1 MKYINAGLGLLF
13 FGLGALGAFLP
24 VLPTTPFLLLASFF
38 FLRSSDK
45 LNDWFRSTGLFKKY
59 LANYMDNRRMTLRG
73 KVLTAAPGIVV
84 MTLVAIFVPNTIVR
98 VAMVALIIA
107 EIGYFAFRIETISVE
122 DARSYSASLLDEQPL
137 PAMAEMPARAE

>member
-38 FLRSSDK
+38 FLRSSER
-45 LNDWFRSTGLFKKY
+45 LNDWFRSTALFKKY

-73 KVLTAAPGIVV
+73 KVLTAAPGVVV
-84 MTLVAIFVPNTIVR
+84 MTVVAVVLDNPIVR
-98 VAMVALIIA
+98 VAMVALIAA
-107 EIGYFAFRIETISVE
+107 EIAYFALRIETVSTA
-122 DARSYSASLLDEQPL
+122 DARAYSTALLE
-137 PAMAEMPARAE
+137 E